1 MWGTILA
8 LLRRYW
14 KPIAVILLVLL
25 ALGGSYLKGSADKD
39 QEWQARWKQRDLDDS
54 TQKGIDNVAA
64 RIIEQGRAIERQE
77 AIEDAQKREVA
88 ALAAA
93 DRLRGTVDGLQQLA
107 ARYAAQLDAA
117 RATNDL
123 AATVQRKTAGAGS
136 TLLANMLASVAREAE
151 YYAKRSDQSY
161 NAGLTCER
169 LYESVRTTQE
179 KVKGP

>member
-1 MWGTILA
+1 MWGAILA

-77 AIEDAQKREVA
+77 AIEDAQKREAA

-169 LYESVRTTQE
+169 LYESVRVTQE

>member
-1 MWGTILA
+1 MWGAILA

-39 QEWQARWKQRDLDDS
+39 QEWQARWTQRDLDDS

-77 AIEDAQKREVA
+77 AIEDAQKREAA

-123 AATVQRKTAGAGS
+123 ATTVQRKTAGAGS

-169 LYESVRTTQE
+169 LYESVRVTQE

>member
-1 MWGTILA
+1 MWGAILA

-14 KPIAVILLVLL
+14 KPIAVVSLVLL
-25 ALGGSYLKGSADKD
+25 ALGGSYIKGSADKD
-39 QEWQARWKQRDLDDS
+39 QEWQARWTQRDLDDS

-64 RIIEQGRAIERQE
+64 RMIEQGRAIERQE
-77 AIEDAQKREVA
+77 AIEDAQKREAA

-169 LYESVRTTQE
+169 LYESVRVTQE
-179 KVKGP
+179 RVKGP

>member
-1 MWGTILA
+1 MWAVLRPL
-8 LLRRYW
+8 LLRFW
-14 KPIAVILLVLL
+14 KPIAVLLLALL
-25 ALGGSYLKGSADKD
+25 ALGGSYLAGSSHKD
-39 QEWQARWKQRDLDDS
+39 QEWQARWTQRDLDDS

-77 AIEDAQKREVA
+77 AIEDAQKREAA

-107 ARYAAQLDAA
+107 TKYAAQLDAA
-117 RATNDL
+117 KHTSDL
-123 AATVQRKTAGAGS
+123 AAAVASKTAGQGAGV
-136 TLLANMLASVAREAE
+136 LAVMLGSVAKEAE

-169 LYESVRTTQE
+169 LYESVRVTQE

>member
-1 MWGTILA
+1 MGAAILA
-8 LLRRYW
+8 LLRRFW

-39 QEWQARWKQRDLDDS
+39 QEWQARWTQRDLDDS

-64 RIIEQGRAIERQE
+64 RMIEQGRAIERQE
-77 AIEDAQKREVA
+77 AIEDAQKREAA

-93 DRLRGTVDGLQQLA
+93 DRLRGTVNGLQQLA
-107 ARYAAQLDAA
+107 NKYAAQLDAQ

-123 AATVQRKTAGAGS
+123 AAAVASKTKTQGAGV
-136 TLLANMLASVAREAE
+136 LAVMLGSVAKEAE
-151 YYAKRSDQSY
+151 YYAKRSDESY
-161 NAGLTCER
+161 DAGLTCER
-169 LYESVRTTQE
+169 LYESVRVTQE